1 MEEPTLSFR
10 VRVATQMAEVK
21 VPLNSRV
28 SELKELI
35 ATRLMGAE
43 DSTTRGMRLKVGD
56 NELRDFDM
64 ISGCG
69 ITSDSVVDIVSRD
82 FDFHMPHHEER
93 YSKTAK
99 IGEGTFGVV
108 YKAKDLLTGKTV
120 AIKRIRSDHEEE
132 GIPSSAVREM
142 SALQE
147 LDHPNVMKLLDVL
160 LNPRMYLVFE
170 FMSCDLAKYIQE
182 HPNPLSADK
191 INLFMY
197 QLVSAVD
204 YCHGKRIIHRDL
216 KPQNILIS
224 DDGETL
230 KVADFGLTREYQIP
244 LRTYSHEAVTLWYR
258 APEILLGSKYYSPE
272 IDVWS
277 VGCIFSELVT
287 KVALFPADCEID
299 CLFKI
304 FRVFGTP
311 NTTIWP
317 GIESLPDFNASFP
330 SWKPTKLSD
339 KHPTME
345 PFARDLFAKMLRYD
359 PTKRITPAQVCFV
372 YSWLKRKQQTNNGK
386 KKKKKQAL
394 RHPYFNIRN
403 IPVKKPEVV
412 CAP

>member
-1 MEEPTLSFR
+1 MEPSLAFR
-10 VRVATQMAEVK
+10 VRVSAQMCEVR

-35 ATRLMGAE
+35 ASRLMGPD
-43 DSTTRGMRLKVGD
+43 DSTTRGMRLVIG
-56 NELRDFDM
+56 NVELRDVDL
-64 ISGCG
+64 IGGCG
-69 ITSDSVVDIVSRD
+69 ITPQSIIDVVTKDAD
-82 FDFHMPHHEER
+82 FYTQQHHEER
-93 YSKTAK
+93 YEKTAK

-120 AIKRIRSDHEEE
+120 AIKRIRSDHDEE

-160 LNPRMYLVFE
+160 LCPRMYLVFE
-170 FMSCDLAKYIQE
+170 FMNCDLAKYLQDHAE
-182 HPNPLSADK
+182 PLSADR

-197 QLVSAVD
+197 QLVSAVK
-204 YCHGKRIIHRDL
+204 YCHGKRIMHRDL
-216 KPQNILIS
+216 KPQNILIA
-224 DDGETL
+224 DDGVTL

-287 KVALFPADCEID
+287 KVALFPADCELD

-311 NTTIWP
+311 DKTTWA
-317 GIESLPDFNASFP
+317 GVESLPDFNHSFP
-330 SWKPTKLSD
+330 KWKPVQLSE

-345 PFARDLFAKMLRYD
+345 PLARDLFGKMLQYD
-359 PTKRITPAQVCFV
+359 PSKRITPA
-372 YSWLKRKQQTNNGK
+372 
-386 KKKKKQAL
+386 QAL
-394 RHPYFNIRN
+394 RHPYFNIHN
-403 IPVKKPEVV
+403 IPADTATIVK
-412 CAP
+412 AP